1 MHVRACD
8 RIGMGRPKE
17 TPYRLRKYHSM
28 IEEAMRAPVSVGMLK
43 IDGEKIMTL
52 IGERPSRRIG
62 SILYALFD
70 EVLEQPDRNTE
81 EQLENRARE
90 LAGLSE
96 DELHTRGEKG
106 KMVREEKEEE
116 EVGEIRKKYNVK

>member
-1 MHVRACD
+1 
-8 RIGMGRPKE
+8 
-17 TPYRLRKYHSM
+17 
-28 IEEAMRAPVSVGMLK
+28 
-43 IDGEKIMTL
+43 MTL

-96 DELHTRGEKG
+96 DELHARGEKG